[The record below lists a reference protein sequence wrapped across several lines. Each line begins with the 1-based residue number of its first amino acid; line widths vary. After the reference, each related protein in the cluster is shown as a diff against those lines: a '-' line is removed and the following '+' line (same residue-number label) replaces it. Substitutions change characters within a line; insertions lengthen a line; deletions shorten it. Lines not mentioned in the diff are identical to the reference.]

1 MSIRNTSTGGWARA
15 TKSRD
20 SSRRRIRVPA
30 VEAMRIW
37 KEISLWKREFIGSTP
52 KVRGG
57 GVGGASGLV
66 LYAVVFVLRGIILE
80 FLIRDSRIVG
90 FLFLLGSEQR
100 SGDLDKL
107 SN

>member
-1 MSIRNTSTGGWARA
+1 M
-15 TKSRD
+15 
-20 SSRRRIRVPA
+20 
-30 VEAMRIW
+30 
-37 KEISLWKREFIGSTP
+37 
-52 KVRGG
+52 RGG

-90 FLFLLGSEQR
+90 FLFRLGSEQR

>member
-1 MSIRNTSTGGWARA
+1 MEG
-15 TKSRD
+15 D
-20 SSRRRIRVPA
+20 LA
-30 VEAMRIW
+30 VEEG
-37 KEISLWKREFIGSTP
+37 KFIGSTP

-90 FLFLLGSEQR
+90 LYLLQV
-100 SGDLDKL
+100 
-107 SN
+107 SNVMLYLVV

>member
-1 MSIRNTSTGGWARA
+1 
-15 TKSRD
+15 
-20 SSRRRIRVPA
+20 
-30 VEAMRIW
+30 MRIW

-66 LYAVVFVLRGIILE
+66 LYAAVFVLRGIILE

-90 FLFLLGSEQR
+90 LSISTRQR
-100 SGDLDKL
+100 TKKRRSR
-107 SN
+107 

>member
-15 TKSRD
+15 TKSRN

-30 VEAMRIW
+30 LRPCEYGRRSRCGRGN
-37 KEISLWKREFIGSTP
+37 SLARHQK

-90 FLFLLGSEQR
+90 LSISTRQR
-100 SGDLDKL
+100 TKKRRSR
-107 SN
+107 

>member
-30 VEAMRIW
+30 LRPCEYGRT
-37 KEISLWKREFIGSTP
+37 LWKREFIGSTP

-90 FLFLLGSEQR
+90 LSISTRQR
-100 SGDLDKL
+100 TKKR
-107 SN
+107 

>member
-1 MSIRNTSTGGWARA
+1 
-15 TKSRD
+15 
-20 SSRRRIRVPA
+20 
-30 VEAMRIW
+30 MRIW

-90 FLFLLGSEQR
+90 LSISTRQR
-100 SGDLDKL
+100 TKKRRSR
-107 SN
+107 

>member
-1 MSIRNTSTGGWARA
+1 MTSPG
-15 TKSRD
+15 
-20 SSRRRIRVPA
+20 RRGHANMEGDLA
-30 VEAMRIW
+30 VEEG
-37 KEISLWKREFIGSTP
+37 KYFQGSTP

-90 FLFLLGSEQR
+90 LSISTRQR
-100 SGDLDKL
+100 TKKR
-107 SN
+107 

>member
-1 MSIRNTSTGGWARA
+1 
-15 TKSRD
+15 
-20 SSRRRIRVPA
+20 
-30 VEAMRIW
+30 MRIW

-57 GVGGASGLV
+57 GVGGAYSFV
-66 LYAVVFVLRGIILE
+66 LYAAVFVLRGIILE
-80 FLIRDSRIVG
+80 FIIRDSRFC

-100 SGDLDKL
+100 RGDLDKL